1 MYERQILKELE
12 ALRPDI
18 SGAAD
23 KAPQSNGIPKP
34 TVILPLEEPLV
45 PRPAPPPV
53 KNTPNSPPLTTP
65 SFSTSRIPDAS
76 PAISGPRPGLPPL
89 QQPGPEIVRSM
100 TSPQPTPPQQPAPVS
115 PPVKPNN
122 DPLLGNR
129 FVDGTQSMFVR
140 HSPQFHTPSTITSS
154 TSATVLPT
162 TVLPTSTP
170 APPPPAPKVLPPSV
184 VVQQEVQK
192 NSDPLSNPSRVVPRA
207 SSTPIMEPPKQ
218 PGPVGPMGPLGPL
231 GPLGPTPT
239 HGNGPMMTQSVI
251 IQPTPKPNDGFDPLG
266 MGKPTNITASM
277 RVPQRPRLDP
287 REAASK
293 LANMF

>member
-1 MYERQILKELE
+1 MYERQLLKELE

-23 KAPQSNGIPKP
+23 KVVHQPNGVPKP
-34 TVILPLEEPLV
+34 TVILPLEEPPV
-45 PRPAPPPV
+45 PKPTPPPV
-53 KNTPNSPPLTTP
+53 KNTLNPPPLTTH
-65 SFSTSRIPDAS
+65 SFSTSRIPDAA
-76 PAISGPRPGLPPL
+76 PTVPGPRPGPPLL

-100 TSPQPTPPQQPAPVS
+100 TSPQPTSPQRTTPIPPLVNS
-115 PPVKPNN
+115 NN

-129 FVDGTQSMFVR
+129 FGDGTRSMFVR
-140 HSPQFHTPSTITSS
+140 PSPQFHTPSTVTSS
-154 TSATVLPT
+154 TSASTLP
-162 TVLPTSTP
+162 SATP

-192 NSDPLSNPSRVVPRA
+192 NFDPLSNPSRAIARA

-218 PGPVGPMGPLGPL
+218 PEPVGPMGPLGPL
-231 GPLGPTPT
+231 GPPRPA
-239 HGNGPMMTQSVI
+239 HGNGHAMTQSVI
-251 IQPTPKPNDGFDPLG
+251 IQPMPKPEDGLDPLG
-266 MGKPTNITASM
+266 MATPTYMSASM
-277 RVPQRPRLDP
+277 RAPQRPRLDP